1 MVIERLNPEYTPAE
15 DALREYIF
23 VMLRKGYNMNEI
35 IRSLMSIKIEMANA
49 LLWQDVVSDA
59 LYKP

>member
-1 MVIERLNPEYTPAE
+1 MATERLNPEYVGAE

-23 VMLRKGYNMNEI
+23 IMLRKGYTMNDI
-35 IRSLMSIKIEMANA
+35 ITALMSIKVEMANA